1 MSFKFVTY
9 HPGFVEAGDEPDVE
23 IHKLLDILDVPIVK
37 RFHSMKKRLYFD
49 LGYHIEKWPG
59 VPLDYLTLLCVS
71 KDNPQEKYVL
81 GFVRRYD
88 EEGNQIDL

>member
-1 MSFKFVTY
+1 
-9 HPGFVEAGDEPDVE
+9 
-23 IHKLLDILDVPIVK
+23 
-37 RFHSMKKRLYFD
+37 MKKRLYFD